1 MEEHREEMSPREQA
15 ASQPSS
21 TPSET
26 LSQGLDEAMFK
37 LLYFQAQQGADQ
49 NSTMIMLALM
59 NLLGIVN
66 CLNKMLPEKQKVRG
80 TEDMATKLADML
92 GGVSG
97 TGPVNDQGTPTPS
110 SQGGIDPS
118 MIAALA
124 SMLRPP
130 NRSSEAPP
138 ENKSG
143 LDPALMTALSMMG
156 NAGGGGANPAALMA
170 MLANLLGPKRS
181 PENQRHRETPGKEE
195 KTVAPPEEKSK
206 QTRESSKKEAAPGPR
221 GMLKWDSRFGSPT
234 SSF

>member
-1 MEEHREEMSPREQA
+1 MEEHREEMSSREQSA
-15 ASQPSS
+15 AQPSGI
-21 TPSET
+21 PSET

-37 LLYFQAQQGADQ
+37 LLYFQAEQGADQ

-92 GGVSG
+92 GGVPG
-97 TGPVNDQGTPTPS
+97 TGAVNDQGTPTPS

-124 SMLRPP
+124 SMLKPP
-130 NRSSEAPP
+130 NRSSEAPL
-138 ENKSG
+138 ENKPG

-156 NAGGGGANPAALMA
+156 NGGGGANPAALMA
-170 MLANLLGPKRS
+170 MLANLLGPKRP

-206 QTRESSKKEAAPGPR
+206 QTRESAKKEAAPGPR